1 MLCRDADSVKY
12 LKAVARP
19 SYRISPGAPTCSLRA
34 PRKDVSHHVS
44 VDTPPV
50 RYAQR
55 QDRALAYQIQGSG
68 NVDVLVLSEWPA
80 NSDSVW
86 EHPLHLRM
94 WRLLGSLGRAIR
106 FDRSGIG
113 SSDPHPDGMVDPA
126 AWAEDALAVMDEVSA
141 EGSPSSPRVG
151 APMPR

>member
-1 MLCRDADSVKY
+1 M
-12 LKAVARP
+12 
-19 SYRISPGAPTCSLRA
+19 
-34 PRKDVSHHVS
+34 SHHVS

-94 WRLLGSLGRAIR
+94 WRVLGSLGRAIR

-126 AWAEDALAVMDEVSA
+126 AW
-141 EGSPSSPRVG
+141 PRT
-151 APMPR
+151 PWR